1 MVGAASTATGTPQ
14 QTHRALGCVAKAVP
28 AERGTLTRLIRAR
41 FEGKPAYIAVFL
53 EGPGAG
59 QPPDSA
65 AVWVISTNGCSILSS
80 GYTKL

>member
-1 MVGAASTATGTPQ
+1 LVRIIQ
-14 QTHRALGCVAKAVP
+14 
-28 AERGTLTRLIRAR
+28 AR
-41 FEGKPAYIAVFL
+41 FEGKPADIAVFL

-65 AVWVISTNGCSILSS
+65 VVWVIATKGCSILSS